1 MAKNILGLGEIFILQ
16 NFVTFTKP
24 KFFVCFSFIY
34 KIFTFLKM
42 KNIFFVWFIWNI
54 NVMSGYFKLILI
66 NENFQKR
73 FEEWHWKNIS
83 LPKISISK
91 RLIWPK
97 SERSVDLLIAQVIT
111 RFNSRLN
118 DVSLSYLIL
127 CFSFSWWMLEPSNI
141 RTNYWSLVNHKTYL

>member
-1 MAKNILGLGEIFILQ
+1 
-16 NFVTFTKP
+16 
-24 KFFVCFSFIY
+24 
-34 KIFTFLKM
+34 
-42 KNIFFVWFIWNI
+42 
-54 NVMSGYFKLILI
+54 MSGYFKLILI
-66 NENFQKR
+66 NEKFQKR

-127 CFSFSWWMLEPSNI
+127 CFSFSWWMLEPSKI

>member
-16 NFVTFTKP
+16 NFVTFKP
-24 KFFVCFSFIY
+24 KFFVCFPFIY
-34 KIFTFLKM
+34 KILNFLKM

-54 NVMSGYFKLILI
+54 NAMSGYFKPILI

-127 CFSFSWWMLEPSNI
+127 CFSFSWWMLEPSKI
-141 RTNYWSLVNHKTYL
+141 RTNY